1 MEANREYWRAVSV
14 FTNYEVSSVG
24 RVRNSGTGRVLKPS
38 AGGGGYPHVVLN
50 KDGKQRTRNIHQ
62 LVAEAFIENPE
73 DKRCIDHID
82 SNKKNNCV
90 ENLRRATHSQNGMNQ
105 KIRTNTSSIYKG
117 VYHHKPTKKWMSYIR
132 INGKLKNLGLFE
144 NEKEAARKYNEAA
157 LEHFGE
163 FAKLNVIE
171 D

>member
-1 MEANREYWRAVSV
+1 MDGDA
-14 FTNYEVSSVG
+14 NYEVSSFG
-24 RVRNSGTGRVLKPS
+24 GVRNATTERILKH
-38 AGGGGYPHVVLN
+38 ANDGGGYPHVVLN
-50 KDGKQRTRNIHQ
+50 KDGKKRTRNTHQ

-132 INGKLKNLGLFE
+132 INGKLKIWDCSNTR
-144 NEKEAARKYNEAA
+144 RKQHANITKRLSNT
-157 LEHFGE
+157 LES
-163 FAKLNVIE
+163 LRN
-171 D
+171 